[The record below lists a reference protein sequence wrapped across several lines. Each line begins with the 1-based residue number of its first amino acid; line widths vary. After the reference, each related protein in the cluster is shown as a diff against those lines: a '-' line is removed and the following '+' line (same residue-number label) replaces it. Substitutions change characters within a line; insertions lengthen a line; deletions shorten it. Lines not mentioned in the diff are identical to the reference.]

1 MKRKVCMDT
10 YRVIQ
15 CSASGVGVAVHR
27 TPVDR
32 TTAISSS
39 TTCCIL
45 VVTAGITSWCTDC
58 TR

>member
-10 YRVIQ
+10 HRVIQ

-32 TTAISSS
+32 TPVDRTTIATTAISSS
-39 TTCCIL
+39 TTCC
-45 VVTAGITSWCTDC
+45 TDC